1 MVHLLAPETEPLAD
15 PLQPYVDVDRTPPP
29 GSCWVLSN
37 MVAGLDGTAAI
48 SGKVGALSTP
58 RDAELFRRLRSVAD
72 VVLVGAETVRRERY
86 GPIRLDDGLRAA
98 RRQRGQGEPRF
109 AIVSAS
115 LDLDVDLPLFAAG
128 PPLILTCS
136 RSDPARLA
144 GIAEIVVV
152 GDERVDLAA
161 AVAELAQ
168 RSLTV
173 VLCEGGPTLLGGLI
187 ALDLLD
193 EYCLTLTPVIG
204 GDPLPAVNTAGLAE
218 LRHFRLAHVAE
229 EDDTLF
235 LRYLRKEAA

>member
-1 MVHLLAPETEPLAD
+1 M
-15 PLQPYVDVDRTPPP
+15 
-29 GSCWVLSN
+29 
-37 MVAGLDGTAAI
+37 
-48 SGKVGALSTP
+48 
-58 RDAELFRRLRSVAD
+58 
-72 VVLVGAETVRRERY
+72 
-86 GPIRLDDGLRAA
+86 
-98 RRQRGQGEPRF
+98 
-109 AIVSAS
+109 
-115 LDLDVDLPLFAAG
+115 
-128 PPLILTCS
+128 
-136 RSDPARLA
+136 
-144 GIAEIVVV
+144 VV

>member
-98 RRQRGQGEPRF
+98 RRSVGRASRGSPSCRHRS
-109 AIVSAS
+109 ISTS
-115 LDLDVDLPLFAAG
+115 TSRCS
-128 PPLILTCS
+128 PPG
-136 RSDPARLA
+136 RR
-144 GIAEIVVV
+144 
-152 GDERVDLAA
+152 
-161 AVAELAQ
+161 
-168 RSLTV
+168 
-173 VLCEGGPTLLGGLI
+173 
-187 ALDLLD
+187 
-193 EYCLTLTPVIG
+193 
-204 GDPLPAVNTAGLAE
+204 
-218 LRHFRLAHVAE
+218 
-229 EDDTLF
+229 
-235 LRYLRKEAA
+235 